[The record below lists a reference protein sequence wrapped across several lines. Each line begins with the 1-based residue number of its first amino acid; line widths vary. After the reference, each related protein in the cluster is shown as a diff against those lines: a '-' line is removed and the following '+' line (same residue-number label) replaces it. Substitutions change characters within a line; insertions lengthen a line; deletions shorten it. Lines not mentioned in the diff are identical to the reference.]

1 MRFVFGKLNTILMVI
16 AIIVTVIGYLI
27 MGTGDNTISPIL
39 LVVAY
44 AILFPAAI
52 ISGADRRTGEENGRQ
67 KKRK

>member
-52 ISGADRRTGEENGRQ
+52 ISGANRSTGEEKGQQ

>member
-52 ISGADRRTGEENGRQ
+52 ISGADRSTGEENGRQ

>member
-1 MRFVFGKLNTILMVI
+1 MKFVFGKLNTILMVI

-39 LVVAY
+39 LVIAY

-52 ISGADRRTGEENGRQ
+52 ITGADKSTSEEIVNP